1 MPKPQTPAEA
11 VAELG
16 AAARRLSKALEAF
29 GANMA
34 RANELIVAGA
44 KRAHLAS
51 KFTHS
56 PNTLYTLN
64 GEPMREPVYTTRN
77 HVGSPA
83 LAVTV
88 GDAFVIIDGTANL
101 QTVNPAP
108 FEEALNELFH
118 ELERKLQSEQ

>member
-1 MPKPQTPAEA
+1 M
-11 VAELG
+11 AELG
-16 AAARRLSKALEAF
+16 AAAVRLSEALEKF

-44 KRAHLAS
+44 KRAHLAN

-56 PNTLYTLN
+56 PSALYTLN
-64 GEPMREPVYTTRN
+64 GEPMREPVYSTRN

-83 LAVTV
+83 LAITV
-88 GDAFVIIDGTANL
+88 GNAFVIIDGTANL

-108 FEEALNELFH
+108 FEDALNEIFQ